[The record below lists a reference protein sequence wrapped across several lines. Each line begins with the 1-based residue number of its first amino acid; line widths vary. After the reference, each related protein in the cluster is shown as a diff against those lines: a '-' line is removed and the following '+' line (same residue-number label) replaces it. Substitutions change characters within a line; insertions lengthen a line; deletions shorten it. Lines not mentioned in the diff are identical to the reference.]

1 MKIFGQT
8 PAEIA
13 DVLLSMATPGETITV
28 GGSGYRPEQARAV
41 VEEIWQRQGDYG
53 LRIKDFRSVIGVL
66 EPETTC
72 HGKPVVHLPDVVDPT
87 VEIRLEPH

>member
-13 DVLLSMATPGETITV
+13 DVLLSMAKPGEIITV
-28 GGSGYRPEQARAV
+28 GGSGYSPDQARAV

-53 LRIKDFRSVIGVL
+53 LTIKGFRSVLGVL
-66 EPETTC
+66 EPETSY
-72 HGKPVVHLPDVVDPT
+72 HGKPVDHLPDVFDPT
-87 VEIRLEPH
+87 VEIRLDAR